1 MNLRHLA
8 FWRQPPIADLAG
20 LAAFVDEQS
29 AFLVQKGIYEYSR
42 ARAGHYAKV
51 LFNEPEFLEALEQ
64 SRWRAFPLGLAM
76 VAELI
81 EGVLRAQAGD
91 AAAPH
96 SAPHSAPHGALHLDG
111 WRRLVLSVF
120 DRYPAPATL
129 GEAVWQ
135 EARADLDRRL
145 QALGLHP
152 PKRAIDIPGPF
163 ARTYWNLMPIAKE
176 IRTAD
181 FPTTHSYLKITLCN
195 VYEEL
200 TKRADLPALVRQL
213 QSGAADSVS
222 VRSADPATRSGS
234 TGRGVA

>member
-1 MNLRHLA
+1 MNLRYLA
-8 FWRQPPIADLAG
+8 FWRRPPIADLEG
-20 LAAFVDEQS
+20 LAAFMDEQS
-29 AFLVQKGIYEYSR
+29 AFLVQKGMYEYSR

-51 LFNEPEFLEALEQ
+51 LFNEPEFIEVLEQ

-81 EGVLRAQAGD
+81 EGVLRGQAGD
-91 AAAPH
+91 AQAQHQAP
-96 SAPHSAPHGALHLDG
+96 HLDG

-120 DRYPAPATL
+120 DRYPAPAAV
-129 GEAVWQ
+129 GEAAWR

-163 ARTYWNLMPIAKE
+163 ARTYWDLMPIAKE

-181 FPTTHSYLKITLCN
+181 FPTTHNYLKITLCN

-200 TKRADLPALVRQL
+200 TKRADLPTLVRQL
-213 QSGAADSVS
+213 QSGAADSLS
-222 VRSADPATRSGS
+222 ARSADPATRSGS